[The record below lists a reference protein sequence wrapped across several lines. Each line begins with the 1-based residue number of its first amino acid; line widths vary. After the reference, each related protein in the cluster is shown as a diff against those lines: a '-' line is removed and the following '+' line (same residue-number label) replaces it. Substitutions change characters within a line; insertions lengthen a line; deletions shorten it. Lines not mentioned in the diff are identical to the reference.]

1 MDKELLDNY
10 KNTDYWLAVGEK
22 TITLTIGQKNNAF
35 DRLCER
41 TGHTTGTF
49 ITAFNPQSQ
58 LLTKS
63 ENESRNKQLATHLE
77 QIADVYCFPGEGQD
91 REKQWPPEASFMVLG
106 LSQKTAIDLAQE
118 YQQNALVWIEYQQ
131 AAVLIDV

>member
-1 MDKELLDNY
+1 MDKELLNHY
-10 KNTDYWLAVGEK
+10 KNTDYRFRVGTGEV
-22 TITLTIGQKNNAF
+22 ILSIGQKNRHF

-41 TGHTTGTF
+41 LGCTTGTF
-49 ITAFNPQSQ
+49 ITATNPRSQ
-58 LLTKS
+58 ILKKD
-63 ENESRNKQLATHLE
+63 ENESRNVQLETRLKQIDEINYFYGA
-77 QIADVYCFPGEGQD
+77 GQD
-91 REKQWPPEASFMVLG
+91 RDQQWPPEASFMVLG

>member
-1 MDKELLDNY
+1 MDKELLNNY
-10 KNTDYWLAVGEK
+10 KNTDYWFAVGKK
-22 TITLTIGQKNNAF
+22 TITLTIGQKNNDF

-41 TGHTTGTF
+41 FDQTTGTF
-49 ITAFNPQSQ
+49 ITACNPQSQ

-63 ENESRNKQLATHLE
+63 ENKIRNEQLATLLE
-77 QIADVYCFPGEGQD
+77 QMTEIHCFSGEGQD
-91 REKQWPPEASFMVLG
+91 RDKQWPPEASFMVLG
-106 LSQKTAIDLAQE
+106 LKKKTAIDLARE

>member
-10 KNTDYWLAVGEK
+10 KNTDYWFAVGEK

-63 ENESRNKQLATHLE
+63 ENERRNKQLATHLE
-77 QIADVYCFPGEGQD
+77 QIADVCCFSGEGQD

>member
-1 MDKELLDNY
+1 MDKELLNSY
-10 KNTDYWLAVGEK
+10 KNTDYWFAVGEK

-41 TGHTTGTF
+41 LGQTTGSF
-49 ITAFNPQSQ
+49 ITACNPQSQ

-63 ENESRNKQLATHLE
+63 ENKSRNKQLATRLE
-77 QIADVYCFPGEGQD
+77 QMAEIHCFSGEGQD
-91 REKQWPPEASFMVLG
+91 RDKQWPPEASFMVLG
-106 LSQKTAIDLAQE
+106 LNQKTAIDLARE